1 MYKSA
6 ILDLLYDPF
15 IVDIK
20 DYIVCDMPAD
30 NIGQRIKKLRLSL
43 GLTQE
48 QFGSLIGHPFTTIAG
63 WERGKIPTYN
73 TQAKII
79 TTFSLP
85 EDFFKL

>member
-6 ILDLLYDPF
+6 ILDLLYEPF

-20 DYIVCDMPAD
+20 DCIVCDMPTD
-30 NIGQRIKKLRLSL
+30 NIGQRIKKLRISL

-73 TQAKII
+73 TQEKII
-79 TTFSLP
+79 SVFNLNK
-85 EDFFKL
+85 DFFKI